1 MKKLFLVC
9 NAHLDPVW
17 LWDWQEG
24 VAAAIATFRAAA
36 DICEAADD
44 FVFCHN
50 EAMIYSWVEQ
60 YDPTLFRRIQAL
72 VKAGKWHI
80 MGGWYLQPD
89 CNLPSG
95 ESILRQIIVGR
106 RYFMEKF
113 HAVPSIAV
121 NFDTFGHSRGLV

>member
-44 FVFCHN
+44 FVF
-50 EAMIYSWVEQ
+50 A
-60 YDPTLFRRIQAL
+60 TTKL
-72 VKAGKWHI
+72 
-80 MGGWYLQPD
+80 
-89 CNLPSG
+89 
-95 ESILRQIIVGR
+95 
-106 RYFMEKF
+106 
-113 HAVPSIAV
+113 
-121 NFDTFGHSRGLV
+121 